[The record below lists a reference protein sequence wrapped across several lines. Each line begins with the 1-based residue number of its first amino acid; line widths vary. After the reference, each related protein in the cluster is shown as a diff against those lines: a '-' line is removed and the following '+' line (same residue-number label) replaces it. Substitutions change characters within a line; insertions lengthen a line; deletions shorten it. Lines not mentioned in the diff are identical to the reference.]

1 MVTEERLPTGMSG
14 LDADVVAAAIGTAE
28 SLIVVTDVG
37 GSILW
42 ANPACERVLGWP
54 VGELVGRNAL
64 DDLASDELREA
75 DDDEHQRLL
84 ASTGSR
90 RQTNRWRTR
99 DGGERTISFTRTPV
113 RDDAGVVRRIV
124 ATGVDVTGEHLARAA
139 LLASERRHRALVE
152 HASDVVVVIDERAV
166 ITYVSASAEAQLG
179 WTPNELE
186 GRSGFD
192 LVAEDDRDLALRSF
206 AETLGESGPT
216 VPREL
221 RIRDRFGRQV
231 LMEVV
236 ANNRLEDPAVE
247 GVILHMRDITER
259 RTLEV
264 TLSTAEERFREA
276 FAKAPTGI
284 ALVDLDGRFLEANRA
299 LADILGREPADLT
312 RLTFQDITH
321 PDDLG
326 ADLDY
331 LARLLAGRIPGY
343 RMEKRYLRPDGS
355 VIWCL
360 LNVSVLRDAAGAPQ
374 HLLAHVEDITARKSR
389 TEELAH
395 LAHHDGLTG
404 LPNRT
409 AVHTRVGE
417 SLARR
422 HLHEVGVLFLDLD
435 GFKDVND
442 THGHDVGDRVLSVVA
457 RRLADVVRPT
467 DLVGR
472 VGGDEFVVVCEPA
485 SLAVLERIAE
495 RICEE
500 LERPIELAG
509 LPTIRTGAA
518 VGLAVAE
525 PVDDTA
531 SLLRRADDE
540 MYRAKS
546 RRRTVL
552 RPAALMARRRVDA

>member
-14 LDADVVAAAIGTAE
+14 LDADVVAAAMGTAE

-64 DDLASDELREA
+64 DYLTSGELRE

-113 RDDAGVVRRIV
+113 RDEAGVVRRIV
-124 ATGVDVTGEHLARAA
+124 ATGVDVSGEHLARAA

-192 LVAEDDRDLALRSF
+192 LVAEEDRDLALRSF
-206 AETLGESGPT
+206 GETLTESGPT

-221 RIRDRFGRQV
+221 RIRDRFGRPV

-236 ANNRLEDPAVE
+236 ANNRLEDPSVE

-284 ALVDLDGRFLEANRA
+284 ALVDLDGHFLEANRA

-312 RLTFQDITH
+312 RLSFQDITH

-442 THGHDVGDRVLSVVA
+442 TYGHDVGDRVLSVVA
-457 RRLADVVRPT
+457 RRLADVVRPS

-485 SLAVLERIAE
+485 SMAVLERIAE

-500 LERPIELAG
+500 LGRPIELAG
-509 LPTIRTGAA
+509 LPTITTGAA

-546 RRRTVL
+546 RGRDAL
-552 RPAALMARRRVDA
+552 RPPPSVRHRVDA

>member
-1 MVTEERLPTGMSG
+1 MT
-14 LDADVVAAAIGTAE
+14 AIETAE
-28 SLIVVTDVG
+28 SLIVVTDAG

-42 ANPACERVLGWP
+42 ANPACERILGWS
-54 VGELVGRNAL
+54 VDELVGRSAL
-64 DDLASDELREA
+64 DFMACDELDEVL
-75 DDDEHQRLL
+75 DEHLSFL
-84 ASTGSR
+84 DSAEPR
-90 RQTNRWRTR
+90 RQIRRWRTR
-99 DGGERTISFTRTPV
+99 DGGERSISFTRTGV
-113 RDDAGVVRRIV
+113 RDDTGVVRRVV
-124 ATGVDVTGEHLARAA
+124 ATGVDVTAEHVARAA

-152 HASDVVVVIDERAV
+152 HASDVVVVIDDRAV
-166 ITYVSASAEAQLG
+166 ITYVSASAETQLG
-179 WTPNELE
+179 WTPSELE

-192 LVAEDDRDLALRSF
+192 LVAEQDRELALRSF
-206 AETLGESGPT
+206 DETLSELGPT

-221 RIRDRFGRQV
+221 RIEDRFGRPV

-236 ANNRLEDPAVE
+236 ANNRLQDPSVE

-259 RTLEV
+259 RSLEV
-264 TLSTAEERFREA
+264 TLSTAQERFRQA

-299 LADILGREPADLT
+299 LADILGREPADLSH
-312 RLTFQDITH
+312 LSFQDITH

-331 LARLLAGRIPGY
+331 LDRLLSGRIPGY
-343 RMEKRYLRPDGS
+343 RMEKRYLRPDAT
-355 VIWCL
+355 VVWCL
-360 LNVSVLRDAAGAPQ
+360 LNVSVLRDAEGAPQ
-374 HLLAHVEDITARKSR
+374 HLLAHVEDITSRKSL

-442 THGHDVGDRVLSVVA
+442 TYGHDIGDRVLSVVA
-457 RRLADVVRPT
+457 RRLADAVRPT

-485 SLAVLERIAE
+485 SATILQSIAE
-495 RICEE
+495 RIGTA

-509 LPTIRTGAA
+509 LPAITTGAT
-518 VGLAVAE
+518 VGLAVAD

-531 SLLRRADDE
+531 SLLRRADEE
-540 MYRAKS
+540 MYRGKAG
-546 RRRTVL
+546 RRPPTRRPDPPRAGPTAGSPARPTAPRVWARTS
-552 RPAALMARRRVDA
+552 A